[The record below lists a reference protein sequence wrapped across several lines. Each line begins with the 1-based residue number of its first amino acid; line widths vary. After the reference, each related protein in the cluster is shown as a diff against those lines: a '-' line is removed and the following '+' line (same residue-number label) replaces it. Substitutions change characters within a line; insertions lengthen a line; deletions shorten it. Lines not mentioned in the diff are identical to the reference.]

1 VDRFRTLTAAV
12 LVLGVTTAAPPHASL
27 LAQAPAPARTTR
39 TAPPSADELQAITT
53 RGQILARYDQAGWG
67 ATDAVMA
74 LHPTEGSITHYI
86 ARQLPDGWHVVF
98 GRLTA
103 TRDTFLVAY
112 EARLTTG
119 DSVFHAAALTP
130 PRADTGYYARA
141 ARAIDT
147 ARAAFGPVQRPYN
160 VAVIPATLDEWWV
173 YMYPASTQ
181 QGVWPLGGDE
191 RFLVSED
198 GRQIRARR
206 RMHRTIIEY
215 APKPGQH
222 IRAYTHV
229 AVLDDVPEDTDVLAA
244 LSRTPRAPE
253 YVVSDDYV
261 YRIDVDGTVKL
272 MGTRRAILGGD
283 HPHPSSP
290 KQPSQQSPQQTS
302 QPQHPSSHR

>member
-1 VDRFRTLTAAV
+1 M
-12 LVLGVTTAAPPHASL
+12 LVLGVAASAPPHASL
-27 LAQAPAPARTTR
+27 LAQSTTQGTTQTRASR
-39 TAPPSADELQAITT
+39 TAPPSPDELQAIST
-53 RGQILARYDQAGWG
+53 RGRILAQYDQAGWG

-98 GRLTA
+98 GKLTA

-112 EARLTTG
+112 EARLPTG

-130 PRADTGYYARA
+130 PRVDTGYYARA

-147 ARAAFGPVQRPYN
+147 VRAAFGPVQRPYN
-160 VAVIPATLDEWWV
+160 VAVIPATLNEWWV
-173 YMYPASTQ
+173 YMYPASTE

-261 YRIDVDGTVKL
+261 YRIDVDGTIKL
-272 MGTRRAILGGD
+272 MGTRKAILGE

-290 KQPSQQSPQQTS
+290 QQSPQQTPQQS
-302 QPQHPSSHR
+302 PQPQHPSSHR